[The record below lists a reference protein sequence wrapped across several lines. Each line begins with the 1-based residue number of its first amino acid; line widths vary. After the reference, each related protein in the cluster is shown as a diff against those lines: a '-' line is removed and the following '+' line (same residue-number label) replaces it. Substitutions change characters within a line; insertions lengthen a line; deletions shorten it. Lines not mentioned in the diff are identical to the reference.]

1 MNQDFVYLDNNST
14 TPVDR
19 RVVDAMLPYF
29 LKHYGNAASR
39 SHAFGWIADEAVK
52 NSRKILAELIN
63 AEENEIIFTSGSTEA
78 INLAIKGVAEAY
90 HSKGKHIVTIATEH
104 KAVLDTCKHL
114 EKSGYEI
121 TVLPVMEDGLIDLQL
136 LENEIRTDTI
146 LVCAML
152 ANNETGVILP
162 IDQIAEIVHDKKSLL
177 FCDATQAGGKIR
189 TDLYELKADLLCL
202 SAHKMYG
209 PKGIGLLYVKR
220 KNPRVSLIG
229 QIDGGGHE
237 RNLRSGTLNVPG
249 IVGFAKAAQ
258 ICSEEL
264 LEISGTISIL
274 RTRLEQALCDMGA
287 SINGSIKNRLPN
299 TSNLKF
305 HQHSATEIMKALPKV
320 ALATGSACSSAIAEP
335 SHVLTAMGLN
345 EKDAYASIRFS
356 LGRFTTGEE
365 IEYVVEEFERKVIS
379 NN

>member
-14 TPVDR
+14 TEVDQ

-39 SHAFGWIADEAVK
+39 SHSFGWIADEAVK
-52 NSRKILAELIN
+52 KSRKILAELMG

-121 TVLPVMEDGLIDLQL
+121 TILPVMEDGLIDLQMM
-136 LENEIRTDTI
+136 ENAIRTDTV

-162 IDQIAEIVHDKKSLL
+162 IDQIAQIVHDKKSLL

-189 TDLYELKADLLCL
+189 VDLYELKADLLCL

-209 PKGIGLLYVKR
+209 PKGVGLLFVKR
-220 KNPRVSLIG
+220 KNPRVTLIG

-249 IVGFAKAAQ
+249 IVGFTKAAQ

-264 LEISGTISIL
+264 LDISGTISIL
-274 RTRLEQALCDMGA
+274 RTRLEQALCDKGA

-299 TSNLKF
+299 TSNLNF
-305 HQHSATEIMKALPKV
+305 HHHKATEIMKALPNI
-320 ALATGSACSSAIAEP
+320 ALATGSACSSALSEP
-335 SHVLTAMGLN
+335 SHVLSAMGLN
-345 EKDAYASIRFS
+345 EKEAFASIRFS

-365 IEYVVEEFERKVIS
+365 IEYVVEEFERQLKIE
-379 NN
+379 N